1 MGKRCLIIEDEPVM
15 QQLISAMVTRS
26 GFEPLVASD
35 AQQALRLARE
45 APFELAT
52 FDLMLPE
59 ISGLDLLQQFKAD
72 PQLKDVPIIIVSAAA
87 DQAEWDTARRLGAS
101 AMLKKPFALQEMRN
115 AIQKATGG

>member
-87 DQAEWDTARRLGAS
+87 DQVEWDTARRLGAS
-101 AMLKKPFALQEMRN
+101 AMLKKPFTLQEMRN

>member
-72 PQLKDVPIIIVSAAA
+72 PQLKDVPIIIVSVAA

-101 AMLKKPFALQEMRN
+101 AMLKKPFTLQEMRD
-115 AIQKATGG
+115 AIQKVTGG

>member
-45 APFELAT
+45 AAFELAT

-72 PQLKDVPIIIVSAAA
+72 PQLKDMPIIIVSAAA
-87 DQAEWDTARRLGAS
+87 DQVEWDTARRLGAS

>member
-15 QQLISAMVTRS
+15 QHLISAMVS
-26 GFEPLVASD
+26 HCGFEPQIASN
-35 AQQALRLARE
+35 AQQALQLARE
-45 APFELAT
+45 GNFELAT
-52 FDLMLPE
+52 VDLMLPE

-101 AMLKKPFALQEMRN
+101 AMLKKPFTLQEMRD
-115 AIQKATGG
+115 AIQKITGG

>member
-45 APFELAT
+45 AAFELAT

-72 PQLKDVPIIIVSAAA
+72 PQLKDMPIIIVSAAA
-87 DQAEWDTARRLGAS
+87 DQVEWDTARRLGAS
-101 AMLKKPFALQEMRN
+101 AMLKKPFTLQEMRN

>member
-15 QQLISAMVTRS
+15 QHLISAMVTRS

-45 APFELAT
+45 AAFELAT

-72 PQLKDVPIIIVSAAA
+72 PQLKDMPIIIVSAAA
-87 DQAEWDTARRLGAS
+87 DQVEWDTARRLGAS
-101 AMLKKPFALQEMRN
+101 AMLKKPFTLQEMRD
-115 AIQKATGG
+115 AIQKVTGG